1 MVAGLSVVPFPG
13 GRKCRPG
20 HWNRTVVQLIHSYL
34 VPSQSTVVQCGV
46 FGAGGFSS
54 ALTLAPL
61 MVSWAIEKTAT
72 MIAYGANALMTS
84 TAESPSGRPCLR
96 TYAGSSTAPPAGDV
110 QQDERHDE
118 RDERGLPAGHRAEV
132 LGPADVVRGQH
143 GDRVAQAA
151 EGHRRGVGDQG
162 YRHRPERAEPDRDQ
176 HDRGDRDRRA
186 ATGQRLDQRA
196 EAERDHDGLD
206 PLVVTDPGEGAA

>member
-72 MIAYGANALMTS
+72 MIAYGAKALMTS
-84 TAESPSGRPCLR
+84 TA
-96 TYAGSSTAPPAGDV
+96 APPATGTGS
-110 QQDERHDE
+110 
-118 RDERGLPAGHRAEV
+118 GLPV
-132 LGPADVVRGQH
+132 SNCSCSRGFQT
-143 GDRVAQAA
+143 RVSNRTAVTEISAA
-151 EGHRRGVGDQG
+151 
-162 YRHRPERAEPDRDQ
+162 
-176 HDRGDRDRRA
+176 
-186 ATGQRLDQRA
+186 
-196 EAERDHDGLD
+196 
-206 PLVVTDPGEGAA
+206 

>member
-61 MVSWAIEKTAT
+61 IVSWAIEKTAT

-96 TYAGSSTAPPAGDV
+96 TYAGSSTAPPATGTGS
-110 QQDERHDE
+110 
-118 RDERGLPAGHRAEV
+118 GLPV
-132 LGPADVVRGQH
+132 SNCSCSRGFQT
-143 GDRVAQAA
+143 RVSNRTAVTEISAA
-151 EGHRRGVGDQG
+151 
-162 YRHRPERAEPDRDQ
+162 
-176 HDRGDRDRRA
+176 
-186 ATGQRLDQRA
+186 
-196 EAERDHDGLD
+196 
-206 PLVVTDPGEGAA
+206 

>member
-72 MIAYGANALMTS
+72 RIAYGANALRPS
-84 TAESPSGRPCLR
+84 TADSPSGQPCLR
-96 TYAGSSTAPPAGDV
+96 TYARSSTAPPSTGTCSGMPV
-110 QQDERHDE
+110 SNCSCS
-118 RDERGLPAGHRAEV
+118 RGFQTFLFN
-132 LGPADVVRGQH
+132 DT
-143 GDRVAQAA
+143 
-151 EGHRRGVGDQG
+151 
-162 YRHRPERAEPDRDQ
+162 
-176 HDRGDRDRRA
+176 
-186 ATGQRLDQRA
+186 ATT
-196 EAERDHDGLD
+196 E
-206 PLVVTDPGEGAA
+206 